1 MAQNSIL
8 KHLKE
13 IHRFTIY
20 VSAILM
26 FFTDCSCC
34 GKKDIFYICG
44 LYRRQ
49 FNETGR
55 IMLSSYFFSL
65 NSILLRIKKL
75 ISYTY
80 GLE

>member
-13 IHRFTIY
+13 NRRSTIY

-26 FFTDCSCC
+26 FFTDCSCR

-55 IMLSSYFFSL
+55 IMLSSYFFF
-65 NSILLRIKKL
+65 LLTPSSFESRN
-75 ISYTY
+75 
-80 GLE
+80 